1 MLMKV
6 QRKHENYLE
15 AYRRHSKDCPVTS
28 RTEMGKCKC
37 PIWCYGRIDGRMI
50 RLSCGT
56 TSQDRAATVM
66 DRLLHPAKA
75 QAPDAEI
82 AERANEG
89 DDVSIQR
96 AVDGFLASR
105 RMKDC
110 SERTVALY
118 DRTLTAFRQYC
129 EAHGAVTLKQVTAEH
144 IIGFVQSRAAKWK
157 ARTKIQQITNLRIF
171 LRWCVAMKW
180 IAENPAARERVP
192 MPKRQHRFARN
203 PFTPDQIT
211 KILAAVEQ
219 VPEIQRKQARAFILL
234 LLYSG
239 MRESDASLLQRSS
252 IDWETRLLK
261 FKIIKTRNDNT
272 PIELHRDAIRA
283 LKALPTLDGPY
294 VFLNAREAARGMNS
308 AIHKT
313 KKWVTRVLDLAGVKG
328 SPHTFRDTFAINLL
342 SGGVDIFTVSQLL
355 GHRDVRITQGH
366 YLHFIPGYVERM
378 SQSTRNLDF
387 SNVA

>member
-1 MLMKV
+1 MKV

-15 AYRRHSKDCPVTS
+15 AYRRHSKDCAVTS

-75 QAPDAEI
+75 QAADADI

-96 AVDGFLASR
+96 AAEGFLNSR

-118 DRTLTAFRQYC
+118 DRTLVEFRRYC
-129 EAHGAVTLKQVTAEH
+129 EAHGAITLKRVTAEH
-144 IIGFVQSRAAKWK
+144 VIGFVQSRAAKWK
-157 ARTKIQQITNLRIF
+157 ARTRIQQITNLRIF
-171 LRWCVAMKW
+171 FRWCIAMKW
-180 IAENPAARERVP
+180 IAEDPAAKERVP
-192 MPKRQHRFARN
+192 APKRPRGFART

-219 VPEIQRKQARAFILL
+219 VPEIQRKQIRAFILL

-239 MRESDASLLQRSS
+239 MRISDASMLLRSS
-252 IDWETRLLK
+252 VDFEKRLLT
-261 FKIIKTRNDNT
+261 FKVIKTKHDNT
-272 PIELHRDAIRA
+272 PIELHPSAVQA
-283 LKALPTLDGPY
+283 LKALPVLDGPHM
-294 VFLNAREAARGMNS
+294 FLNAKEAARGMLNS
-308 AIHKT
+308 IAKT
-313 KKWVTRVLDLAGVKG
+313 KKWVRRVLDRAGVKG
-328 SPHTFRDTFAINLL
+328 SPHTFRDTFAISLL
-342 SGGVDIFTVSQLL
+342 AEGVDIFTVSQLL
-355 GHRDVRITQGH
+355 GHRDVKITQGH
-366 YLHFIPGYVERM
+366 YLHFIPGYIERM
-378 SQSTRNLDF
+378 SQSTRKLDF
-387 SNVA
+387 TKVA